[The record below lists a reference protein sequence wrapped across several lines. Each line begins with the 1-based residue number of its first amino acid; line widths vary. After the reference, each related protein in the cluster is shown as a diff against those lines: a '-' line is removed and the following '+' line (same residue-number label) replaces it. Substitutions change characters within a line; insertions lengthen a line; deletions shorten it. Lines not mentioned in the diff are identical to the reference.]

1 MRKAY
6 VRNDKYT
13 VTALDEITATVSRQD
28 EITKFATKNVRSN
41 S

>member
-6 VRNDKYT
+6 VRKGKQT
-13 VTALDEITATVSRQD
+13 VTALYVITATVSRRD